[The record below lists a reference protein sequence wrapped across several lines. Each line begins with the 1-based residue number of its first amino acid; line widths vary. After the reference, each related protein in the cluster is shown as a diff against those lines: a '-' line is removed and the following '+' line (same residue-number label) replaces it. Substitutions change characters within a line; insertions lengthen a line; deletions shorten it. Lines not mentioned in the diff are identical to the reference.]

1 MLRDDA
7 IKKGLIQP
15 GKSDTVMINDIQEIK
30 QSTSK
35 EIQDP
40 IIEQKSTSEKPAESK
55 SQVKRRGRKPAV
67 KN

>member
-15 GKSDTVMINDIQEIK
+15 SKSDTVKINDNQESK

-40 IIEQKSTSEKPAESK
+40 VIEQKSAPEKPAESK
-55 SQVKRRGRKPAV
+55 PQVKRRGRKPAV